1 MATLL
6 ETENITFRDLGI
18 TVGSQ
23 LTFNPHINE
32 VVFKI
37 YKFRFFAIFDIIIIC
52 GDSFVI
58 IFICINDVYLCL
70 QLHS

>member
-32 VVFKI
+32 VVLRHTNLDF
-37 YKFRFFAIFDIIIIC
+37 
-52 GDSFVI
+52 
-58 IFICINDVYLCL
+58 L
-70 QLHS
+70 QFLTSLLSVEILL